1 MVVPT
6 KKELADV
13 AIQLFG
19 NIDQADQF
27 SINDL
32 FYHCDN
38 KYLVKLIYELL
49 ETIEQNNG
57 KYVVDKQY
65 IEQFVEEAQEVLSR
79 VPKDLKPAWEA
90 V

>member
-1 MVVPT
+1 MAVPT

-19 NIDQADQF
+19 NIDQSDQF

-38 KYLVKLIYELL
+38 KYLVYLIYDLL
-49 ETIEQNNG
+49 DTIEKNDG
-57 KYVVDKQY
+57 RHVVDKQY
-65 IEQFVEEAQEVLSR
+65 IEQFVAEAKEVLSR
-79 VPKDLKPAWEA
+79 VPKDLKPLWE
-90 V
+90 VL